1 MIDLAHIHPM
11 VVHFPIV
18 LLLVAVAI
26 QCLVLMRGGDLS
38 AHDCLSN
45 LTLTTMALG
54 ALSAVVAA
62 FFGDIALDKAV
73 ALGFPEGPLETHEAF
88 GITTMSVFLA
98 ITAVQG
104 VAWWRR
110 ISLAGRRGWILA
122 SIGAAGALLLIVTAF
137 FGGHL
142 VYEIGVNVRAVHA

>member
-1 MIDLAHIHPM
+1 MIDPAHIHPM

-18 LLLVAVAI
+18 LLMLAVAV
-26 QCLVLMRGGDLS
+26 QWLVLIRGGDLS

-45 LTLTTMALG
+45 LTLATLALG

-62 FFGDIALDKAV
+62 FFGDVALDKAV
-73 ALGFPEGPLETHEAF
+73 ALGFPAGPLETHEAF

-98 ITAVQG
+98 ITAVQAF
-104 VAWWRR
+104 AWWRG
-110 ISLAGRRGWILA
+110 IGLSGRRGWILA
-122 SIGAAGALLLIVTAF
+122 SIGTVGVILLVVTAF